1 MFAVEKLLEIEMI
14 RICPVP
20 TGGTKLT
27 GAYNQHAYTVLRGS
41 LIRQK

>member
-14 RICPVP
+14 SICPVP

-27 GAYNQHAYTVLRGS
+27 GAYSEHAYS
-41 LIRQK
+41 PEKKSNQAK